1 MTKIAMIIAKIG
13 MILLAEVAEAETIL
27 DFLGRL
33 VSMSLVSTSGGG
45 QPIQTGAESF
55 CFSCATL
62 ILRSSNSQKP
72 LPLKKYVLPAEKNE
86 IVESCGRS
94 MLQNY

>member
-1 MTKIAMIIAKIG
+1 MTKLATIIANAGVIS
-13 MILLAEVAEAETIL
+13 LVETAAEAEMIL

-33 VSMSLVSTSGGG
+33 VSISLVSTSGGG
-45 QPIQTGAESF
+45 QPIQTGADNF

-72 LPLKKYVLPAEKNE
+72 LPLKKYVLPIEKAE
-86 IVESCGRS
+86 GLR
-94 MLQNY
+94 

>member
-1 MTKIAMIIAKIG
+1 MAKFVMITANISAIFSVTT
-13 MILLAEVAEAETIL
+13 VAEAEMI
-27 DFLGRL
+27 FLGRL

-45 QPIQTGAESF
+45 QPIQTGADNF

-72 LPLKKYVLPAEKNE
+72 LPLKKYVLPAKKEEKL
-86 IVESCGRS
+86 R
-94 MLQNY
+94 

>member
-1 MTKIAMIIAKIG
+1 MTKLATTMANIDMISPVA
-13 MILLAEVAEAETIL
+13 AVAEAETML

-33 VSMSLVSTSGGG
+33 VSMSLVSTSGGE
-45 QPIQTGAESF
+45 QPIQTGADNF

-72 LPLKKYVLPAEKNE
+72 LPLKKYVLPIEKKA
-86 IVESCGRS
+86 
-94 MLQNY
+94 L